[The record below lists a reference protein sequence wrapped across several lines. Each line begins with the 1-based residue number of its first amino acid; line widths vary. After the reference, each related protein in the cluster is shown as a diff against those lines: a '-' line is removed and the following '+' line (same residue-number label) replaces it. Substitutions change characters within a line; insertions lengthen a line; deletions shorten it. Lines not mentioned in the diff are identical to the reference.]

1 MRMRELIN
9 FLVVAIII
17 LASLT
22 YIHELGHAFFA
33 KFFGCNAKS
42 VIFDDYFVAYT
53 AVSCKSNSDLIA
65 LGGIIFSALFSLL
78 YLALGKEYFFLSL
91 SISLLLALD
100 DLSFFINPIFI
111 ILVAATNSF
120 YSYFL
125 LFDKVKQEKRE
136 NFL

>member
-1 MRMRELIN
+1 MRELIN
-9 FLVVAIII
+9 FLTVAIIV
-17 LASLT
+17 LVSLT

-53 AVSCKSNSDLIA
+53 TVSCKSNSDLIA

-91 SISLLLALD
+91 SFSLLLALD
-100 DLSFFINPIFI
+100 DLSFLINPVFI
-111 ILVAATNSF
+111 ILLAATNSF

-125 LFDKVKQEKRE
+125 LFDKIKQERKG